1 MSVAK
6 TSNGAVPASPWVAGA
21 RLVLA
26 IALVWAGLHFV
37 IDQTVLARGLQ
48 RPVVILASGSGL
60 LAALAVG
67 VVLWVGAV
75 VGTLLAGV
83 RENTRTLFVI
93 GVALALWAAGD
104 GTMDDWLLLQNQL
117 VQDPRGAPYWP
128 LLGEYVYLGVVIAG
142 VAALG
147 SWSLLGQRVSDAA
160 ARRAALRRTFALDA
174 GGTNWREGVSALLV
188 TAVVA
193 GVLMCVLFGPREG
206 HTRRG
211 QVYFAVALAFIL
223 GVMAA
228 RRLTRVR
235 HPLWYWP
242 APFVVGIVG
251 ILLAAFRPALPQPHH
266 HLDMIPAWGLVRPL
280 PVEMVGVGVA
290 TIIWTLRTTSR
301 LSGEGVSS

>member
-6 TSNGAVPASPWVAGA
+6 TSEAVVPPSPWVARV

-26 IALVWAGLHFV
+26 IALVWVGLHFV
-37 IDQTVLARGLQ
+37 IDQTVLARGLH

-60 LAALAVG
+60 LAALAVA

-75 VGTLLAGV
+75 VGMLLAGV
-83 RENTRTLFVI
+83 RDTTRTLFVV

-117 VQDPRGAPYWP
+117 VQGPRGAAYWP
-128 LLGEYVYLGVVIAG
+128 LLDEYVYLGVVMAG

-147 SWSLLGQRVSDAA
+147 GWTLLGQRVSDAT
-160 ARRAALRRTFALDA
+160 ARRAALRQTFALDA
-174 GGTNWREGVSALLV
+174 GGTSWREGISALLV
-188 TAVVA
+188 TVVVA
-193 GVLMCVLFGPREG
+193 GVLMFMLFGPREG
-206 HTRRG
+206 HTWRG
-211 QVYFAVALAFIL
+211 QVYFAVALAFIV

-228 RRLTRVR
+228 RRLTRVQ

-242 APFVVGIVG
+242 APFVVGIAGV
-251 ILLAAFRPALPQPHH
+251 LLAAFRPALPQPFHQ
-266 HLDMIPAWGLVRPL
+266 LDMIPAWALVRPL

-290 TIIWTLRTTSR
+290 AVIWTWRTTSR
-301 LSGEGVSS
+301 LSGEVVSE

>member
-1 MSVAK
+1 MSVAN
-6 TSNGAVPASPWVAGA
+6 TTDGAVPASPWVAGV
-21 RLVLA
+21 RLLLA
-26 IALVWAGLHFV
+26 IGLVWAGLHFV

-60 LAALAVG
+60 LAALAVA

-75 VGTLLAGV
+75 VGTLLAGA

-174 GGTNWREGVSALLV
+174 GGTGWREGVTALLV

-193 GVLMCVLFGPREG
+193 GVLMLVLFGPREG

-211 QVYFAVALAFIL
+211 QVYFAVAVAFIL

-228 RRLTRVR
+228 RRLTRVH
-235 HPLWYWP
+235 HPLWYWL

-251 ILLAAFRPALPQPHH
+251 VLLAAFKPALPQPHH

>member
-6 TSNGAVPASPWVAGA
+6 TSNEAVSASPWVARV

-26 IALVWAGLHFV
+26 MALVWAGLHFV

-60 LAALAVG
+60 LAALAVA
-67 VVLWVGAV
+67 VVLWIGAV

-83 RENTRTLFVI
+83 RENTGTLFVI

-147 SWSLLGQRVSDAA
+147 GWSLLGQRVSDAG
-160 ARRAALRRTFALDA
+160 ARRAALHRTFALDA
-174 GGTNWREGVSALLV
+174 GGTSWREGVSALLV

-193 GVLMCVLFGPREG
+193 GVLMFLLFGPREG

-211 QVYFAVALAFIL
+211 QVYFAVAVAFIL

-251 ILLAAFRPALPQPHH
+251 VLLAAFKPALPQPHH

-290 TIIWTLRTTSR
+290 AIIWTLRTTSR
-301 LSGEGVSS
+301 LSGNGVSS